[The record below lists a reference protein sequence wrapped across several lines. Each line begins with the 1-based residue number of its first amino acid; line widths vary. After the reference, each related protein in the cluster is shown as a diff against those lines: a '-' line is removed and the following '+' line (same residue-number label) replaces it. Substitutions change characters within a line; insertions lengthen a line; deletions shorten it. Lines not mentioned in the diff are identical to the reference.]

1 MKGKIKNAQVEYDSN
16 DDILKIKLEER
27 EEPLIS
33 LTPIED
39 YVRLGVSSVCGA
51 LCSVEILNPKL
62 IVDNILPSLDNFEYK
77 DDEDTIYIHFTE
89 DDGTN
94 PWCDNA
100 YIGDEFTMV
109 SLNKNSFGNL
119 TGIEIINISK
129 ILNQYY

>member
-1 MKGKIKNAQVEYDSN
+1 M
-16 DDILKIKLEER
+16 
-27 EEPLIS
+27 
-33 LTPIED
+33 
-39 YVRLGVSSVCGA
+39 SSVCGA
-51 LCSVEILNPKL
+51 LCNIEILNSKL

-89 DDGTN
+89 DPDGTD

-100 YIGDEFTMV
+100 YVGDEFTMV